1 MQSTELEKR
10 TETILKKYGI
20 RYRFFVLFAVLVI
33 IPFLAIAALA
43 SAVFRNNVVDNYGS
57 NMADTMG
64 AVSKQVKIL
73 MKKYEE
79 ATMNLYYG
87 GAVNILPQIP
97 EDDLIISSLESIC
110 F

>member
-57 NMADTMG
+57 NMADTMV
-64 AVSKQVKIL
+64 AVSKEVKIL

-79 ATMNLYYG
+79 ASINLYYG
-87 GAVNILPQIP
+87 CAVNILP
-97 EDDLIISSLESIC
+97 
-110 F
+110 